1 VAPGDV
7 FLVESGGGGG
17 WGDARKRSAEARAA
31 DLANG
36 FVTKSGAARNERARA
51 RRPLTR
57 SRKKGR

>member
-1 VAPGDV
+1 MPVAPGDV

-17 WGDARKRSAEARAA
+17 WGDSRKRSAEARAA

-36 FVTKSGAARNERARA
+36 FVTPSGAARSARARA
-51 RRPLTR
+51 RR